1 MRMVMAPIRIIRGL
15 VGATLVTI
23 VTIVLVAVALVAL
36 IPLGIALAAVLY
48 VKRDAWTLPAYRW
61 ARDQS
66 GRLGFTSWSSGDGG
80 AA

>member
-1 MRMVMAPIRIIRGL
+1 MVCGLARMIKGLIASTLMTVAMIIL
-15 VGATLVTI
+15 VV
-23 VTIVLVAVALVAL
+23 VALVAL

-66 GRLGFTSWSSGDGG
+66 GRLSFTPWSSGDGEAG
-80 AA
+80 